1 MHFCR
6 VGLVLVFFFV
16 FLKKSVQKKKINDL
30 DSFCFFVFSW
40 GFFFLVCFNVMLLIP
55 LYLPLLC
62 ACVFVLFFNSI
73 LEAVGFAGPRLA
85 LQGEELLPYL
95 TLRRCWKQRLKK
107 KDSKE
112 ERSYHS
118 ESVCSGERPVRQDK
132 KKKQQKLWLR
142 IIFFLFV
149 CDLEAFQEESLFACC
164 ERATA
169 TLLWPY
175 EAITAANIGGGLKCV
190 ILQYSQIN
198 IASMGLYS

>member
-6 VGLVLVFFFV
+6 VGLVFLFFF
-16 FLKKSVQKKKINDL
+16 KKSVQKKLMIWIH
-30 DSFCFFVFSW
+30 SGGFFLFSVEVF
-40 GFFFLVCFNVMLLIP
+40 FFFLVCFNVMLLIP
-55 LYLPLLC
+55 LYLSLLC

-112 ERSYHS
+112 ESSYHS
-118 ESVCSGERPVRQDK
+118 ESVSSGERPVRKDK
-132 KKKQQKLWLR
+132 KKNNKNSDWE
-142 IIFFLFV
+142 IFFFLFV
-149 CDLEAFQEESLFACC
+149 CDLEAFQEEPLFACC

-175 EAITAANIGGGLKCV
+175 EAITAANIGEGGGLKMHNPTV
-190 ILQYSQIN
+190 LAN
-198 IASMGLYS
+198 

>member
-1 MHFCR
+1 MMTTIFACTSAESVWFFVLFLKICPKKLMIWIHS
-6 VGLVLVFFFV
+6 GLFFF
-16 FLKKSVQKKKINDL
+16 
-30 DSFCFFVFSW
+30 CFQLRL
-40 GFFFLVCFNVMLLIP
+40 FFFLVCFNVMLLIP

-85 LQGEELLPYL
+85 LQGEELLPDL

-118 ESVCSGERPVRQDK
+118 ESVRSGERPVRKDK
-132 KKKQQKLWLR
+132 KNNNKNSDWELF
-142 IIFFLFV
+142 FFLFV

-175 EAITAANIGGGLKCV
+175 EAITATNIGEGGLKMHNPTV
-190 ILQYSQIN
+190 LAN
-198 IASMGLYS
+198 